1 MDKITATER
10 ELLNLG
16 LPPGIELALL
26 RRLADDIYGQ
36 ASEMKSAH
44 ALTLPL
50 ANIQARFEV
59 SHNLAHCERVASVIW
74 GMAHSDR
81 A

>member
-16 LPPGIELALL
+16 LPPGIKLAVL

-36 ASEMKSAH
+36 ASEMTSAN

-50 ANIQARFEV
+50 ADIQARFDV
-59 SHNLAHCERVASVIW
+59 CHNRADCERIATVIW
-74 GMAHSDR
+74 GMAHSDPV
-81 A
+81 